1 MVLRNMRAVLSFAA
15 KEDNM
20 SYKKAKVYSDGSHYI
35 AIPQKHNPRAPR
47 IKMRAEDT
55 DIEKNVERYVKELAK
70 KHTDKEPMADS
81 GDAISE
87 SKLEEPT
94 TLPSPPLDEK
104 ADEFERLYKE
114 HYASGHRQR
123 RSAIIEEMQEHSSSH
138 FWHLLFMS
146 EY

>member
-1 MVLRNMRAVLSFAA
+1 MVLRNIRAVLSFAA

-35 AIPQKHNPRAPR
+35 AIPQKHTPRAPCV
-47 IKMRAEDT
+47 KVSAEDT

-81 GDAISE
+81 GKATSE

-94 TLPSPPLDEK
+94 APPPPPQDEK
-104 ADEFERLYKE
+104 AEEFERLYKE
-114 HYASGHRQR
+114 HYAS
-123 RSAIIEEMQEHSSSH
+123 
-138 FWHLLFMS
+138 
-146 EY
+146 